1 MNRKILFPAA
11 GCVLFILLVLCLGCV
26 GVPSG
31 NVTPTQTTSP
41 VSSPTIPPTTPTTA
55 PTTAPPTTLPVGGV
69 SYGGFVL
76 LLADQPSAIGDF
88 SELIVNLSR
97 ARIYPAGNASNITEI
112 PLSTSVDLT
121 QLTGN
126 RSVEV
131 LNITL
136 EAGMYT
142 RIELDVRGAY
152 GLVNGTRVN
161 VTTPSD
167 KLELVKE
174 FEVLPNETT
183 QFLFDVDVVSR
194 GVTGEYNL
202 LPVIAKSGP
211 VPMLQLEQLCIQSG
225 GNVTT
230 MLCCNS
236 VRDFPNLCL
245 VGPCGCAPENSHQI
259 KVCDCGTGRCFNGT
273 ACVAL

>member
-1 MNRKILFPAA
+1 MNRQILFLAT
-11 GCVLFILLVLCLGCV
+11 GCILLVLLAFSLGCT

-31 NVTPTQTTSP
+31 NVTPTPTTLPSQTTPP
-41 VSSPTIPPTTPTTA
+41 VSPPITPPTSL
-55 PTTAPPTTLPVGGV
+55 PTTLPVGGI

-76 LLADQPSAIGDF
+76 LLSDQPSAIGDF
-88 SELIVNLSR
+88 SELIVNLS
-97 ARIYPAGNASNITEI
+97 AVRIYPAGNANITEI

-131 LNITL
+131 LDITL

-142 RIELDVRGAY
+142 RIELDVRDAEGI
-152 GLVNGTRVN
+152 VNGTRIS

-174 FEVLPNETT
+174 FTVIPSETT
-183 QFLFDVDVVSR
+183 QFIFDVDVVSR

-211 VPMLQLEQLCIQSG
+211 VTMPELERSCIQSG
-225 GNVTT
+225 GSVTT

-245 VGPCGCAPENSHQI
+245 VGPCGCAPDNSHEI
-259 KVCDCGTGRCFNGT
+259 KVCDCGTGQCFNGT
-273 ACVAL
+273 ACIAR

>member
-1 MNRKILFPAA
+1 MNRKILFPAT
-11 GCVLFILLVLCLGCV
+11 GCILLVLLVLSLGCT

-31 NVTPTQTTSP
+31 NITPTPTQTTPP
-41 VSSPTIPPTTPTTA
+41 VSPPITPPTSL
-55 PTTAPPTTLPVGGV
+55 PTTLPVGSV
-69 SYGGFVL
+69 SYGEFAL
-76 LLADQPSAIGDF
+76 FLSDQPSAIGDF
-88 SELIVNLSR
+88 SELIVNLSA
-97 ARIYPAGNASNITEI
+97 ARIYPAGNANITEI
-112 PLSTSVDLT
+112 PLSNSVDLT

-131 LNITL
+131 LNINL

-142 RIELDVRGAY
+142 RIELDVRNANGM
-152 GLVNGTRVN
+152 VNGTRVD

-174 FEVLPNETT
+174 FTVIPNETT
-183 QFLFDVDVVSR
+183 QFIFDIDVVSR

-211 VPMLQLEQLCIQSG
+211 VTMSALEQRCIQSG
-225 GNVTT
+225 GTVTT
-230 MLCCNS
+230 ALCCNS

-245 VGPCGCAPENSHQI
+245 VGPCGCAPGNSHEI
-259 KVCDCGTGRCFNGT
+259 KVCDCGTGQCFNGT
-273 ACVAL
+273 ACIAR

>member
-1 MNRKILFPAA
+1 MNRKILFPAS
-11 GCVLFILLVLCLGCV
+11 GCMLLVLLVLCLGCT
-26 GVPSG
+26 GLPSG
-31 NVTPTQTTSP
+31 NVTPTQTTPP
-41 VSSPTIPPTTPTTA
+41 VSPPITPPTSL
-55 PTTAPPTTLPVGGV
+55 PTTLPVGSV

-76 LLADQPSAIGDF
+76 YLSDQPSAIGDF
-88 SELIVNLSR
+88 SELIVNLSM
-97 ARIYPAGNASNITEI
+97 ARIYPAGNGSTIKEI

-142 RIELDVRGAY
+142 RIELDVSGAY
-152 GLVNGTRVN
+152 GVVNGTRVN

-167 KLELVKE
+167 KLELVKA
-174 FEVLPNETT
+174 FTVIPDETT
-183 QFLFDVDVVSR
+183 QFIFDVDVVSR
-194 GVTGEYNL
+194 GMTGEYNL

-211 VPMLQLEQLCIQSG
+211 VGMQELEQSCIQSG
-225 GNVTT
+225 GTVTT
-230 MLCCNS
+230 ALCCNS

-245 VGPCGCAPENSHQI
+245 VGPCGCAPDSSHEI
-259 KVCDCGTGRCFNGT
+259 KVCDCGEGRCFNGT
-273 ACVAL
+273 VCVAR